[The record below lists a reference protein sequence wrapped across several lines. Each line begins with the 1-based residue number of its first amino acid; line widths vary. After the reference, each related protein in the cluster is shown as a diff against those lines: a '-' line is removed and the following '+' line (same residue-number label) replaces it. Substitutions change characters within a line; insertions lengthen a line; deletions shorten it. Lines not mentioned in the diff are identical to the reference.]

1 MIQIRRD
8 FLFPW
13 PIFHINQVLQLFVPE
28 IQHFFQFL
36 SKLDR
41 INFGKTILFIR
52 VADDCLDSMVELRK
66 LIFSNPSTI
75 LRQVNSLCSHFY
87 FLMVLK
93 VHVLELNF
101 DWREIALEH
110 QFKCLNRKRIY
121 KERDWLKW
129 INTVGIE
136 DRDITFVLYFNGNTV
151 FLPIETLLIILVR
164 FMSVHQIFE
173 ILLCIKGDD
182 SVRRTIKLDSFK
194 LASFFDSDFDLLAG
208 ERTID
213 FAAEWLSE
221 WFRCEAMLDSWYDC
235 EGSCEWTVRV
245 VARSRHTFF
254 HLLKWI

>member
-1 MIQIRRD
+1 M
-8 FLFPW
+8 
-13 PIFHINQVLQLFVPE
+13 
-28 IQHFFQFL
+28 
-36 SKLDR
+36 
-41 INFGKTILFIR
+41 
-52 VADDCLDSMVELRK
+52 
-66 LIFSNPSTI
+66 
-75 LRQVNSLCSHFY
+75 
-87 FLMVLK
+87 
-93 VHVLELNF
+93 
-101 DWREIALEH
+101 
-110 QFKCLNRKRIY
+110 
-121 KERDWLKW
+121 KW

-221 WFRCEAMLDSWYDC
+221 WFRCEAMLDS
-235 EGSCEWTVRV
+235 
-245 VARSRHTFF
+245 
-254 HLLKWI
+254 